1 MFTSPVIEF
10 YDRKKK
16 KKKKKKKKQGQKNKE
31 MDKKWR

>member
-31 MDKKWR
+31 MDKK